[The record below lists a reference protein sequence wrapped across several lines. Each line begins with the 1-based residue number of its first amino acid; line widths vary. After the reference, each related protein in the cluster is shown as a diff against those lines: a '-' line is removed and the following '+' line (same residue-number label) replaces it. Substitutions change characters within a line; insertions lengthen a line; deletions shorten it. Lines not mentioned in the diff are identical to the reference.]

1 MRITMSWRD
10 WAAIRKVEWLPQKLI
25 PLYHAFPSITI
36 TFNSLPYQ
44 PQPPAPLY
52 FPFFYRLR
60 LEIIM
65 VGEGVGGREES
76 VMEGNYN
83 GKQRYFLEV
92 IRQFSY
98 VMLLSLQHSITFYSS
113 LFLAFFLHSIPSR
126 ITFSFSLSFPS
137 LSCGRYAQTR
147 PLGRR
152 MRAREGKDER
162 KARNK

>member
-1 MRITMSWRD
+1 MIAPEIDT
-10 WAAIRKVEWLPQKLI
+10 AIPCFSFHHHHFQ
-25 PLYHAFPSITI
+25 FPSLPTPTASSII
-36 TFNSLPYQ
+36 FSFLLSLALGNYNGW
-44 PQPPAPLY
+44 
-52 FPFFYRLR
+52 RR
-60 LEIIM
+60 SWGWEWK
-65 VGEGVGGREES
+65 ES